1 MDTGSYPA
9 LPMSQKCGRQTILL
23 KPYCRPRSRRGLQ
36 GPDIGGIAAVPR
48 QRYSRQMT
56 ASFCITRS
64 LSRFVSALV
73 IAVVCAPWASAQS
86 VTGANGVVGVS
97 GLAGSLAPKAWA
109 ELPDWSAEDH
119 SAALEVFVAACPVLQ
134 RRAAWQAVCARSAG
148 LDRVDRDRAREF
160 FEREFVPWRVG
171 ATTAGDFGLL
181 TGYFEPVI
189 AGSPERRPP
198 FVVPVLG
205 VPADLL
211 LLDARR
217 LRQSDRD
224 RSLNATVQ
232 GRDVIPL
239 APDEPPPPSQSVY
252 AVDRAVMEGEPLDRR
267 LRVRIEGDRIV
278 RYWSRA
284 DIEAGRAAA
293 PVLAWVDDPQALY
306 VVQVQGSG
314 RIRMP
319 DGKVIRLAY
328 ADQNGHPFR
337 PARDNVAGDGP
348 GGVRARSLGAADP
361 EPEVSESARA
371 LISDTRPDADV
382 QRVIDTLLRGRTSL
396 AKAPRPSAASVPTP
410 TPDPAG
416 PGPALFPLA
425 QGDVGAVLDMKHLA
439 GLVAARTADPS
450 YVFFARVPA
459 DRPGT
464 GPVGA
469 LGVALTAARSLAV
482 DPRITPL
489 GAPVFIDA
497 DRKDAPPIRRLMF
510 AHDTGGAI
518 RGPGR
523 GDFFW
528 GTGAQAGRQAFRTR
542 ATMSMWIL
550 LPTDVVPRA
559 MSGIR
564 TRSIGSG
571 SSEPGASDCTL
582 PDDTYC

>member
-1 MDTGSYPA
+1 MSTGSYPV
-9 LPMSQKCGRQTILL
+9 LSLSQNCDEANILL
-23 KPYCRPRSRRGLQ
+23 KPYGRHRTRRAPR
-36 GPDIGGIAAVPR
+36 GPDFGGIAAG
-48 QRYSRQMT
+48 QEHRYSRIVT
-56 ASFCITRS
+56 APRCLPGS
-64 LSRFVSALV
+64 LRRFVSALV
-73 IAVVCAPWASAQS
+73 LAAACAPAAIAQT
-86 VTGANGVVGVS
+86 VPAADGTVGTAAR
-97 GLAGSLAPKAWA
+97 AGGFAPQTWA
-109 ELPDWSAEDH
+109 ELPAWSAEDH
-119 SAALEVFVAACPVLQ
+119 RSALDVFIAACPVLQ
-134 RRAAWQAVCARSAG
+134 RRAAWRAVCARSDG
-148 LDRVDRDRAREF
+148 LAAADRDRAREF
-160 FEREFVPWRVG
+160 FEREFAPWRVG
-171 ATTAGDFGLL
+171 TTAAGEFGLL

-217 LRQSDRD
+217 LRRSERD
-224 RSLNATVQ
+224 RPLAATVR

-239 APDEPPPPSQSVY
+239 APGEPPPSNEVVY
-252 AVDRAVMEGEPLDRR
+252 AVDRAVLEDEPLDRR
-267 LRVRIEGDRIV
+267 LRVRIDGERIV

-306 VVQVQGSG
+306 VVQVQGAG

-319 DGKVIRLAY
+319 DGKVVRLAY

-337 PARDNVAGDGP
+337 PTRGPDAGDGP
-348 GGVRARSLGAADP
+348 AGVRARSLGTGDAP
-361 EPEVSESARA
+361 EPAVSESARA
-371 LISDTRPDADV
+371 LISDTRSDADV
-382 QRVIDTLLRGRTSL
+382 QQVIDTLLRGGTSQ
-396 AKAPRPSAASVPTP
+396 ATAPRPAVARSPTPPP
-410 TPDPAG
+410 TPDPG
-416 PGPALFPLA
+416 RRNPAVPRPA
-425 QGDVGAVLDMKHLA
+425 EGDIGASMNMKRLA
-439 GLVAARTADPS
+439 GLVAARAADPS

-459 DRPGT
+459 DRPGN
-464 GPVGA
+464 GPLGA

-528 GTGAQAGRQAFRTR
+528 GTGAEAGRQAFRTR
-542 ATMSMWIL
+542 APVSMWVL
-550 LPTDVVPRA
+550 LPRDIVPNA
-559 MSGIR
+559 VSGIR
-564 TRSIGSG
+564 TRSIGGESG
-571 SSEPGASDCTL
+571 ESECTL